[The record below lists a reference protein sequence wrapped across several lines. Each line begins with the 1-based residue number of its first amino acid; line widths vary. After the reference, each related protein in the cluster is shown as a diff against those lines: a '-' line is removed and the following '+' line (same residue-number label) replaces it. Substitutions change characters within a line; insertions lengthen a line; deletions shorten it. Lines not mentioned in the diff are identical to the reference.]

1 MTLRRAVEADANL
14 SERVDDARAAAD
26 EEVEKTLYEKATKDK
41 ETLACIYWLNNRKP
55 AEWRQR
61 RELTVDGHVNVG
73 DVTDA
78 EARDQQ
84 IDEVIAGALARKAAR
99 VAARVEQ
106 PS

>member
-14 SERVDDARAAAD
+14 AERADDARAAAD
-26 EEVEKTLYEKATKDK
+26 EVVEKTLYQKATKGKD
-41 ETLACIYWLNNRKP
+41 TLACIYWLNNRKP
-55 AEWRQR
+55 LEWRQR
-61 RELTVDGHVNVG
+61 RELTVDGNVNVG

-84 IDEVIAGALARKAAR
+84 VDEVIAAALARKAAR
-99 VAARVEQ
+99 VEQ